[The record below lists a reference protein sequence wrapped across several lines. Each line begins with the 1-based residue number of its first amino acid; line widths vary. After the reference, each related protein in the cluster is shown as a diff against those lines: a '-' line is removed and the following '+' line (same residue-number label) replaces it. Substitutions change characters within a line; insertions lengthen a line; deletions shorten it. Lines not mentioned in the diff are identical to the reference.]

1 MLFTQTKIKDKLR
14 TLQPKYRQKLRT
26 SQPEKNLPGPY
37 KKKKKSVP
45 SSQTSQTKWKNKFTI
60 EKK

>member
-37 KKKKKSVP
+37 KKKKCVL
-45 SSQTSQTKWKNKFTI
+45 QYFEITYTYGTK
-60 EKK
+60 